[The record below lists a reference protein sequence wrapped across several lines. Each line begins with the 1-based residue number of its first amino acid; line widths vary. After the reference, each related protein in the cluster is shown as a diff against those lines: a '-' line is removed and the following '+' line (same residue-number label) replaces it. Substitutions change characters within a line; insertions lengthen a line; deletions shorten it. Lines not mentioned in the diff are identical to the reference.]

1 MTSAYV
7 LIAAIVILGG
17 LIAVLGDRLGSKI
30 GKARLTLFG
39 LRPRQTAQLVT
50 VLTGTLIALSTLG
63 ILFALSK
70 SLRQGVFDLDRILK
84 EKREVES
91 ELARV
96 KQQRNQVERELS
108 VARSEQTT
116 VEGRLQEINQNFVRA
131 RSQLKTISNQAR
143 TLREDIKTL
152 LAERQQLV
160 RQKNDLSQQI
170 ARFQEQLKVKDRA
183 LSEQDQKI
191 ARQTEILQQR
201 QTRLQEL
208 EKQQSLLQGK
218 IDEQD
223 RLIGQ
228 LDKSIS
234 DKDQSLKSKE
244 EQLKELESQQAF
256 LKREVEVLEDYY
268 QTYQELR
275 ERRIAIVRGQVLSFA
290 AVRIV
295 DPNAVVGAIDR
306 LLSQA
311 NRTAISATQPSN
323 EEVRERVVK
332 ITKAQVEQLMAQIK
346 DGRDY
351 VVRILSAGNYVQGE
365 KEVRVFADV
374 ALNQKIFE
382 QNDIIATISVDSVDA
397 KELTEAA
404 LQNRLDILL
413 SASQF
418 RARRSGIVGDIQVE
432 DGRIKKIL
440 NFIEQLSQ
448 SKDVPD
454 EIKAIASETAYTAGP
469 LKLRLVA
476 LKDSKILFST
486 Y

>member
-1 MTSAYV
+1 MLV
-7 LIAAIVILGG
+7 LGG

-39 LRPRQTAQLVT
+39 LRPRQTARLVT
-50 VLTGTLIALSTLG
+50 FLTGWLIAGSTLG
-63 ILFALSK
+63 ILFTLSK
-70 SLRQGVFDLDRILK
+70 SLRQGVFDLDQILK

-96 KQQRNQVERELS
+96 KQERNQVERELS
-108 VARSEQTT
+108 VAKTEQTT
-116 VEGRLQEINQNFVRA
+116 VEGRLQDINQNFEQA
-131 RSQLKTISNQAR
+131 QTQLKTISNQAR
-143 TLREDIKTL
+143 ELREDIKTL
-152 LAERQQLV
+152 LTERQQLV
-160 RQKNDLSQQI
+160 QQKKVLSQQI
-170 ARFQEQLKVKDRA
+170 ARFQEQLKVKDKE
-183 LSEQDQKI
+183 LTEQDQKI
-191 ARQTEILQQR
+191 AQQNRILAQR

-208 EKQQSLLQGK
+208 EKQQSFLQTE

-223 RLIGQ
+223 QLIGQ
-228 LDKSIS
+228 LDKAIS
-234 DKDQSLKSKE
+234 DKDQNLKSRE

-256 LKREVEVLEDYY
+256 LKREVEVLEEYY

-311 NRTAISATQPSN
+311 NRTAMSATQPGN

-332 ITKAQVEQLMAQIK
+332 ITKAQVDQLIAQIK
-346 DGRDY
+346 DGQDY

-365 KEVRVFADV
+365 KEVRVFTDV
-374 ALNQKIFE
+374 ALNQKVFE
-382 QNDIIATISVDSVDA
+382 QNATIATISVDSV
-397 KELTEAA
+397 ELSEAD

-448 SKDVPD
+448 SSDIPD
-454 EIKAIASETAYTAGP
+454 EIKAIASEAAYTAGP

-476 LKDSKILFST
+476 IKDSKILFST